1 MRNASDFLNKRN
13 ELNKENENHKKLV
26 EGQWRLLTSIIEKSF
41 ENLTINTSY
50 IDVSNCGTIY
60 DENIRRLVADTDL
73 GFLIANDKS
82 GTKLFFDKCE
92 YDRYTKKNTKSK
104 MLECKKQ
111 DSRIDKSDIKEAIE
125 TIEKAYSQKRL
136 SYEQAL
142 ECYRKMEDAI
152 RRRGI
157 KPSEI
162 CSESNDSN
170 SNIKDEYNCDESEYV
185 DVSKYFEDP
194 SSTIPIF
201 NDDSM
206 IKKIHK

>member
-26 EGQWRLLTSIIEKSF
+26 EGQWQLLTSIIEKAF

-82 GTKLFFDKCE
+82 GTKLFFDKSE
-92 YDRYTKKNTKSK
+92 YDKYTKKNTKSK

-142 ECYRKMEDAI
+142 ECYREMEDAI

-170 SNIKDEYNCDESEYV
+170 GNIKDKCDCDKSEYI
-185 DVSKYFEDP
+185 DISKYFEDP
-194 SSTIPIF
+194 RGTIPIL
-201 NDDSM
+201 NGKM
-206 IKKIHK
+206 YNKK

>member
-1 MRNASDFLNKRN
+1 M
-13 ELNKENENHKKLV
+13 V
-26 EGQWRLLTSIIEKSF
+26 EGQWQLLTSIIEKAF

-60 DENIRRLVADTDL
+60 DENIRRLVTDL
-73 GFLIANDKS
+73 KFLIANDKNS
-82 GTKLFFDKCE
+82 TKLFFDKCE
-92 YDRYTKKNTKSK
+92 YDKYTKKNTKSK
-104 MLECKKQ
+104 ALECKKQ
-111 DSRIDKSDIKEAIE
+111 DDRIDKADIKEMIE

-162 CSESNDSN
+162 CLESNDSN
-170 SNIKDEYNCDESEYV
+170 DNIKDEYNYDKSEYG
-185 DVSKYFEDP
+185 DISKYFEDP
-194 SSTIPIF
+194 RGTIPIF

-206 IKKIHK
+206 IKKMHK

>member
-92 YDRYTKKNTKSK
+92 YDKYTKKNTKSK
-104 MLECKKQ
+104 MSECKKQ
-111 DSRIDKSDIKEAIE
+111 DDRIDKTDIKEAIE

-142 ECYRKMEDAI
+142 ECYRGMEDAI

-162 CSESNDSN
+162 CLESNDSN
-170 SNIKDEYNCDESEYV
+170 DNIKDNYDESEYV
-185 DVSKYFEDP
+185 DISKCFEDP
-194 SSTIPIF
+194 RGTIPIL

-206 IKKIHK
+206 IKKMYK

>member
-26 EGQWRLLTSIIEKSF
+26 EGQWQLLTSIIEKAF

-82 GTKLFFDKCE
+82 GTKLFFDKSE

-111 DSRIDKSDIKEAIE
+111 DDRIDKADIKEMIE

-142 ECYRKMEDAI
+142 ECYREMEDAI

-162 CSESNDSN
+162 CLEPFDSND
-170 SNIKDEYNCDESEYV
+170 NIKDECDCDKSEYI
-185 DVSKYFEDP
+185 DISKYFEDP

-206 IKKIHK
+206 IKKMHK

>member
-26 EGQWRLLTSIIEKSF
+26 EGQWKLLTSIIEKAF

-60 DENIRRLVADTDL
+60 DENIRRLVDTDL
-73 GFLIANDKS
+73 KFLIAHDKS

-92 YDRYTKKNTKSK
+92 YDKYTKKNTKSK
-104 MLECKKQ
+104 MPECKKQ
-111 DSRIDKSDIKEAIE
+111 DNRIDKADIKEAIE

-142 ECYRKMEDAI
+142 ECYREMEDAI

-162 CSESNDSN
+162 CSESFDSN
-170 SNIKDEYNCDESEYV
+170 DNIKDEYDCDKSEYV
-185 DVSKYFEDP
+185 DISKYFEDP
-194 SSTIPIF
+194 SSTIPIL
-201 NDDSM
+201 NGDSM
-206 IKKIHK
+206 IKKMYK

>member
-26 EGQWRLLTSIIEKSF
+26 EGQWQLLTSIIEKAF

-92 YDRYTKKNTKSK
+92 YDKYTKKNAKSK
-104 MLECKKQ
+104 TLECKKQ
-111 DSRIDKSDIKEAIE
+111 DDRIDKADIKEAIE

-142 ECYRKMEDAI
+142 ECYREMEDAI

-162 CSESNDSN
+162 CSEPFDFND
-170 SNIKDEYNCDESEYV
+170 NIKDEYNCDKSEYV
-185 DVSKYFEDP
+185 DISKYFEDP
-194 SSTIPIF
+194 SSIIPIF

>member
-26 EGQWRLLTSIIEKSF
+26 EGQWQLLTSIIEKAF
-41 ENLTINTSY
+41 ENLTISTSY

-60 DENIRRLVADTDL
+60 DENIRRLVDTDL
-73 GFLIANDKS
+73 KFLIANDKS

-92 YDRYTKKNTKSK
+92 YDKYTKKSAKSK
-104 MLECKKQ
+104 ISECEKQ
-111 DSRIDKSDIKEAIE
+111 DNRIDKADIKEAIE

-142 ECYRKMEDAI
+142 ECYRGMEDAI

-162 CSESNDSN
+162 CSEPFDFNVE
-170 SNIKDEYNCDESEYV
+170 DECNCDKSEYI
-185 DVSKYFEDP
+185 DISKYFQDP

-201 NDDSM
+201 NDDNM
-206 IKKIHK
+206 IKKMNK

>member
-26 EGQWRLLTSIIEKSF
+26 EGQWKLLTSIIEKAF

-50 IDVSNCGTIY
+50 IDVSNCGKIY

-92 YDRYTKKNTKSK
+92 YDKYTKKSTKSK
-104 MLECKKQ
+104 MTECKKQ
-111 DSRIDKSDIKEAIE
+111 DDRIDKADIKEAIE

-142 ECYRKMEDAI
+142 ECYREMEDAI

-162 CSESNDSN
+162 CSEPFDFNVE
-170 SNIKDEYNCDESEYV
+170 DECNCDKSEYI
-185 DVSKYFEDP
+185 DVSKCFKD
-194 SSTIPIF
+194 SRGTIPIF
-201 NDDSM
+201 NDNSM
-206 IKKIHK
+206 IKKMYK

>member
-60 DENIRRLVADTDL
+60 DENIRRLVDEDL
-73 GFLIANDKS
+73 KFLIANDKS
-82 GTKLFFDKCE
+82 GTKLFFDKSE

-111 DSRIDKSDIKEAIE
+111 DSRIDKADIKEMIE

-136 SYEQAL
+136 SYEQAH
-142 ECYRKMEDAI
+142 E
-152 RRRGI
+152 
-157 KPSEI
+157 
-162 CSESNDSN
+162 
-170 SNIKDEYNCDESEYV
+170 
-185 DVSKYFEDP
+185 
-194 SSTIPIF
+194 
-201 NDDSM
+201 
-206 IKKIHK
+206 

>member
-26 EGQWRLLTSIIEKSF
+26 EGQWRLLTSIIEKAF

-60 DENIRRLVADTDL
+60 DENIRRLVDEDL
-73 GFLIANDKS
+73 KFLIAHDKS
-82 GTKLFFDKCE
+82 GTKLFFDKSE
-92 YDRYTKKNTKSK
+92 YDKYTKKNAKSK
-104 MLECKKQ
+104 MSECKKQ
-111 DSRIDKSDIKEAIE
+111 DDRIDKADIKEAIE

-142 ECYRKMEDAI
+142 ECYREMEDAI

-162 CSESNDSN
+162 CLESNDSN
-170 SNIKDEYNCDESEYV
+170 DNIKDEYNCDESEYI
-185 DVSKYFEDP
+185 DVSKCFEDP

-206 IKKIHK
+206 IKKMHK

>member
-26 EGQWRLLTSIIEKSF
+26 EGQWRLLTSIIEKAF

-82 GTKLFFDKCE
+82 GTKLFFDKSE
-92 YDRYTKKNTKSK
+92 YDRYTKKNAKSK

-111 DSRIDKSDIKEAIE
+111 DDRIDKADIKEMIE
-125 TIEKAYSQKRL
+125 TIEKAYSQKRRLHPDKITFGYL
-136 SYEQAL
+136 SNTLFSNMLRVNEMITRRHILEQHFS
-142 ECYRKMEDAI
+142 I
-152 RRRGI
+152 
-157 KPSEI
+157 
-162 CSESNDSN
+162 
-170 SNIKDEYNCDESEYV
+170 
-185 DVSKYFEDP
+185 
-194 SSTIPIF
+194 
-201 NDDSM
+201 
-206 IKKIHK
+206 

>member
-26 EGQWRLLTSIIEKSF
+26 EGQWQLLTSIIEKAF

-92 YDRYTKKNTKSK
+92 YDRYNKKNTKSK
-104 MLECKKQ
+104 MSECKKQ
-111 DSRIDKSDIKEAIE
+111 DDRIDKADIREMIE

-142 ECYRKMEDAI
+142 ECYRGMEDAI

-162 CSESNDSN
+162 CSESNHSN
-170 SNIKDEYNCDESEYV
+170 GNIKDTYNYDEPEYV
-185 DVSKYFEDP
+185 DISKFFED
-194 SSTIPIF
+194 
-201 NDDSM
+201 
-206 IKKIHK
+206 

>member
-26 EGQWRLLTSIIEKSF
+26 EGQWQLLTSIIEKAF

-92 YDRYTKKNTKSK
+92 YDKYTKKSAKSK
-104 MLECKKQ
+104 ISECEKQ
-111 DSRIDKSDIKEAIE
+111 DNRIDKADIKEAIE

-142 ECYRKMEDAI
+142 ECYRGMEDAI

-162 CSESNDSN
+162 CSEPFDFNVE
-170 SNIKDEYNCDESEYV
+170 DECNCDKSEYI
-185 DVSKYFEDP
+185 DISKYFEDP

-206 IKKIHK
+206 IKKMYK

>member
-26 EGQWRLLTSIIEKSF
+26 EGQWQLLTSIIEKAF

-73 GFLIANDKS
+73 GFLIAHDKS
-82 GTKLFFDKCE
+82 GTKLFFDKSE

-104 MLECKKQ
+104 MPECKKQ
-111 DSRIDKSDIKEAIE
+111 DDRIDKADIKEAIE

-142 ECYRKMEDAI
+142 ECYREMEDAI

-162 CSESNDSN
+162 CLESNDSN
-170 SNIKDEYNCDESEYV
+170 GNIKDKYNYDESEY
-185 DVSKYFEDP
+185 D
-194 SSTIPIF
+194 I
-201 NDDSM
+201 
-206 IKKIHK
+206 

>member
-92 YDRYTKKNTKSK
+92 YDKYTKKNAKSK
-104 MLECKKQ
+104 TLECKKQ
-111 DSRIDKSDIKEAIE
+111 DDRIDKADIREMIE

-142 ECYRKMEDAI
+142 ECYREMEDAI

-162 CSESNDSN
+162 CLEPFDFNVE
-170 SNIKDEYNCDESEYV
+170 DECDCDKSEYV
-185 DVSKYFEDP
+185 DISKCFEDP
-194 SSTIPIF
+194 RGTIPIL
-201 NDDSM
+201 NGKM
-206 IKKIHK
+206 YNKK

>member
-26 EGQWRLLTSIIEKSF
+26 EGQWQLLTSIIEKAF

-60 DENIRRLVADTDL
+60 DENIRRLVADTNL
-73 GFLIANDKS
+73 GFLIAHDKS

-92 YDRYTKKNTKSK
+92 YDKYTKKNTKSK
-104 MLECKKQ
+104 MSECKKQ
-111 DSRIDKSDIKEAIE
+111 DNRIDKADIKEAIE

-162 CSESNDSN
+162 CSEPFDFNVE
-170 SNIKDEYNCDESEYV
+170 DECDCDKSEYI
-185 DVSKYFEDP
+185 DASKCFKD
-194 SSTIPIF
+194 SRGTIPIF

-206 IKKIHK
+206 IKKMYK

>member
-26 EGQWRLLTSIIEKSF
+26 EGQWQLLTSIIEKAF

-60 DENIRRLVADTDL
+60 DENVRRLVADTDL

-92 YDRYTKKNTKSK
+92 YDKYTKKNTKSK
-104 MLECKKQ
+104 MPECKKQ
-111 DSRIDKSDIKEAIE
+111 DNRIDKADIKEMIE

-142 ECYRKMEDAI
+142 ECYRKIEDAI

-162 CSESNDSN
+162 CLEPFDFNVE
-170 SNIKDEYNCDESEYV
+170 DEYDCDKPEYV
-185 DVSKYFEDP
+185 DISKCFEDP
-194 SSTIPIF
+194 RGTIPIL

-206 IKKIHK
+206 IKKMHK

>member
-60 DENIRRLVADTDL
+60 DENIRRLVTDL
-73 GFLIANDKS
+73 KFLIANDKNS
-82 GTKLFFDKCE
+82 TKLFFDKCE
-92 YDRYTKKNTKSK
+92 YDKYTKKNTKSK
-104 MLECKKQ
+104 MSECKKQ
-111 DSRIDKSDIKEAIE
+111 DDRIDKADIKEMIE

-162 CSESNDSN
+162 CLEPFDSN
-170 SNIKDEYNCDESEYV
+170 VEDECDCDKSEYV
-185 DVSKYFEDP
+185 DISKYFEDP
-194 SSTIPIF
+194 RGTIPIL

-206 IKKIHK
+206 IKKMHK

>member
-26 EGQWRLLTSIIEKSF
+26 EGQWRLLKSIIEKSF

-60 DENIRRLVADTDL
+60 DENIRRLVDEDL
-73 GFLIANDKS
+73 KFLIAHDKS
-82 GTKLFFDKCE
+82 GTKLFFDKCK
-92 YDRYTKKNTKSK
+92 YNKYTKKNTKSK
-104 MLECKKQ
+104 TLECKKQ
-111 DSRIDKSDIKEAIE
+111 DDRIDKADIREMIE

-142 ECYRKMEDAI
+142 ECYRKMEDEI

-162 CSESNDSN
+162 CSEPFDFNVE
-170 SNIKDEYNCDESEYV
+170 DECDCDKSEYV
-185 DVSKYFEDP
+185 DISKCFEDP
-194 SSTIPIF
+194 SNTIPIF

-206 IKKIHK
+206 IKKMHK

>member
-26 EGQWRLLTSIIEKSF
+26 EGQWQLLTSIIQKAF

-60 DENIRRLVADTDL
+60 DENIRRLVDEDL
-73 GFLIANDKS
+73 KFLIAHDKS
-82 GTKLFFDKCE
+82 GTKLFFDKSE

-104 MLECKKQ
+104 MSECKKQ
-111 DSRIDKSDIKEAIE
+111 DDRIDKADIREMIE

-162 CSESNDSN
+162 CSEPFDSND
-170 SNIKDEYNCDESEYV
+170 NIKDEYDCDESEYI
-185 DVSKYFEDP
+185 DVSKCFKDP
-194 SSTIPIF
+194 RGTIPIF

-206 IKKIHK
+206 IKKMHK

>member
-1 MRNASDFLNKRN
+1 MRNASDFLNRRN

-26 EGQWRLLTSIIEKSF
+26 EGQWQLLTSMIEKAF

-50 IDVSNCGTIY
+50 IDISNCGTIY
-60 DENIRRLVADTDL
+60 DENIRRLVDEDSE
-73 GFLIANDKS
+73 FLIAHDKS

-92 YDRYTKKNTKSK
+92 YDRYTKNNTKSY
-104 MLECKKQ
+104 MPECKKQ
-111 DSRIDKSDIKEAIE
+111 DDRIDKADIREMIE

-142 ECYRKMEDAI
+142 ECYREMEDAI

-170 SNIKDEYNCDESEYV
+170 GNIKDKYNYDEPEYV
-185 DVSKYFEDP
+185 DISKYFEDP

>member
-60 DENIRRLVADTDL
+60 DENIRRLVDEDL
-73 GFLIANDKS
+73 KFLIVNDKS
-82 GTKLFFDKCE
+82 GTKLFFDKSE
-92 YDRYTKKNTKSK
+92 YDKYTKKNAKSK
-104 MLECKKQ
+104 MSECKKQ
-111 DSRIDKSDIKEAIE
+111 DDRIDKADIKEMIE

-157 KPSEI
+157 KSSEI

-170 SNIKDEYNCDESEYV
+170 GNIKDEYDCDKSEYI
-185 DVSKYFEDP
+185 DASKCFKD
-194 SSTIPIF
+194 SRGTIPIF

-206 IKKIHK
+206 IKKMYK

>member
-26 EGQWRLLTSIIEKSF
+26 EGQWQLLTSIIEKAF

-73 GFLIANDKS
+73 GFLIAHDKS
-82 GTKLFFDKCE
+82 GTKLFFDKSE

-104 MLECKKQ
+104 ALECKKQ
-111 DSRIDKSDIKEAIE
+111 DDRIDKADIREMIE

-142 ECYRKMEDAI
+142 ECYRGMEDAI

-170 SNIKDEYNCDESEYV
+170 GNIKDECDCDKSEYI
-185 DVSKYFEDP
+185 DISKYFEDP

-201 NDDSM
+201 NDNSK
-206 IKKIHK
+206 IKKIYK

>member
-26 EGQWRLLTSIIEKSF
+26 EGQWQLLTSIIEKAF

-60 DENIRRLVADTDL
+60 DENIRRLVDEDL
-73 GFLIANDKS
+73 KFLIAHDKS

-92 YDRYTKKNTKSK
+92 YDKYTKKNTKSK
-104 MLECKKQ
+104 ALECKKQ
-111 DSRIDKSDIKEAIE
+111 DDRIDKADIREMIE

-162 CSESNDSN
+162 CLESNDSN
-170 SNIKDEYNCDESEYV
+170 GNIKDECDCDKSEYI
-185 DVSKYFEDP
+185 DISKYFEDP

-201 NDDSM
+201 NGDSM
-206 IKKIHK
+206 IKKMHK

>member
-26 EGQWRLLTSIIEKSF
+26 EGQWQLLTSIIEKAF

-60 DENIRRLVADTDL
+60 DENIRRLVDEDL
-73 GFLIANDKS
+73 KFLIANDKS

-92 YDRYTKKNTKSK
+92 YDKYTKKNTKSK
-104 MLECKKQ
+104 TLECKKQ
-111 DSRIDKSDIKEAIE
+111 DDRIDKADIREMIE

-162 CSESNDSN
+162 CLESNDSN
-170 SNIKDEYNCDESEYV
+170 DNIKDEYNCDESEYI
-185 DVSKYFEDP
+185 DASKCFKD
-194 SSTIPIF
+194 SRGTIPIL
-201 NDDSM
+201 NDDSI
-206 IKKIHK
+206 IKKMHK

>member
-60 DENIRRLVADTDL
+60 DENIRRLVDEDL
-73 GFLIANDKS
+73 KFLIAHDKS
-82 GTKLFFDKCE
+82 GTKLFFDKSE
-92 YDRYTKKNTKSK
+92 YDRYTKKNTESK
-104 MLECKKQ
+104 TLECKKQ
-111 DSRIDKSDIKEAIE
+111 DNRIDKADIKEAIE

-162 CSESNDSN
+162 CSEPFDFNVE
-170 SNIKDEYNCDESEYV
+170 DECDCDKSEYV
-185 DVSKYFEDP
+185 DISKYFEDP

-201 NDDSM
+201 NDNSM
-206 IKKIHK
+206 IKKMHK

>member
-26 EGQWRLLTSIIEKSF
+26 EGQWQLLTSIIEKAF

-92 YDRYTKKNTKSK
+92 YDKYTKKSAKSK
-104 MLECKKQ
+104 ISECEKQ
-111 DSRIDKSDIKEAIE
+111 DNRIDKADIKEAIE

-170 SNIKDEYNCDESEYV
+170 GNIKDKYNYDEPEYADI
-185 DVSKYFEDP
+185 SKYFEDP
-194 SSTIPIF
+194 SSTIPIL
-201 NDDSM
+201 NGDSM
-206 IKKIHK
+206 IKKMYK

>member
-26 EGQWRLLTSIIEKSF
+26 EGQWRLLTSIIEKAF

-60 DENIRRLVADTDL
+60 DENIRRLVDEDL
-73 GFLIANDKS
+73 KFLIVNDKS

-92 YDRYTKKNTKSK
+92 YDRYTKKNVKSK
-104 MLECKKQ
+104 ALECKKQ
-111 DSRIDKSDIKEAIE
+111 DNRIDKADIKEAIE

-162 CSESNDSN
+162 CLESNDSN
-170 SNIKDEYNCDESEYV
+170 DNIKDEYNCDESEYV
-185 DVSKYFEDP
+185 DISKYFEDP
-194 SSTIPIF
+194 RGTIPTL
-201 NDDSM
+201 NGDSM
-206 IKKIHK
+206 IKKIYK

>member
-82 GTKLFFDKCE
+82 GTKMFFDKSE
-92 YDRYTKKNTKSK
+92 YDKYTKKNAKSK
-104 MLECKKQ
+104 TLECKKQ
-111 DSRIDKSDIKEAIE
+111 DDRIDKADIKEMIE

-136 SYEQAL
+136 SYEQAV
-142 ECYRKMEDAI
+142 ECYREMEDAI

-162 CSESNDSN
+162 CLESNDSN
-170 SNIKDEYNCDESEYV
+170 DNIKDEYNCDKSEYV
-185 DVSKYFEDP
+185 DISKCFEDP
-194 SSTIPIF
+194 SSTIPIL
-201 NDDSM
+201 NGDSM
-206 IKKIHK
+206 IKKMHK

>member
-26 EGQWRLLTSIIEKSF
+26 EGQWRLLTSIIEKAF

-60 DENIRRLVADTDL
+60 DENIRRLVDTDL
-73 GFLIANDKS
+73 KFLIAHDKS
-82 GTKLFFDKCE
+82 GTKLFFDKSE
-92 YDRYTKKNTKSK
+92 YDKYTKKNAKSK
-104 MLECKKQ
+104 MSECKKQ
-111 DSRIDKSDIKEAIE
+111 DDRIDKADIKEAIE

-162 CSESNDSN
+162 CLESNDSN
-170 SNIKDEYNCDESEYV
+170 DNIKDEYNCDESEYI
-185 DVSKYFEDP
+185 DVSKCFEDP

-206 IKKIHK
+206 IKKMHK

>member
-26 EGQWRLLTSIIEKSF
+26 EGQWQLLTSIIEKAF

-60 DENIRRLVADTDL
+60 DENVRRLVADTDL

-92 YDRYTKKNTKSK
+92 YDKYTKKNTKSK
-104 MLECKKQ
+104 ISECKKQ
-111 DSRIDKSDIKEAIE
+111 DDRIDKANIKEMIE

-162 CSESNDSN
+162 CLESNDSN
-170 SNIKDEYNCDESEYV
+170 GNIKDEYNCDKSEYV
-185 DVSKYFEDP
+185 DISKCFEDP
-194 SSTIPIF
+194 SSTIPIL
-201 NDDSM
+201 NGNSM
-206 IKKIHK
+206 IKKMYK

>member
-26 EGQWRLLTSIIEKSF
+26 EGQWQLLTSMIEKAF

-73 GFLIANDKS
+73 GFLIAHDKS
-82 GTKLFFDKCE
+82 GTKLFFDKSE

-111 DSRIDKSDIKEAIE
+111 DDRIDKADIKEMIE

-142 ECYRKMEDAI
+142 ECYRKVEDAI

-162 CSESNDSN
+162 CLEPFDSND
-170 SNIKDEYNCDESEYV
+170 NIKDEYDCDEPEYI
-185 DVSKYFEDP
+185 DVSKYFKDP
-194 SSTIPIF
+194 RGTIPIF

-206 IKKIHK
+206 IKKMHK